1 MIDPASISTDP
12 TTMPSKP
19 LWAETKARVYGSWF
33 AVVGFDLGKWT
44 LGFAFDVAPTGFYID
59 LGPLFAGAE
68 RDEAPPKSY
77 DHLPDWSWSLL
88 RFVIQKWKIELRLEL
103 DLNIWRL
110 GYIMADMHDH
120 GLYVGPFNLQIEYNK
135 LYAYPDLTL
144 ATVQHAFF
152 EWLDTARLRLKI
164 PMELRALTGRQIE
177 LAFVGINSAIGAT
190 LTTRELSVFVEWE
203 GRIWDFFRCF
213 DVWPRL
219 AIGGYICEHCR
230 PEQRTIFPCMQAL
243 SRCSNGSMENS
254 RRRMQSA
261 FMARLHPAG
270 PTQNCYPTAILK
282 DPSQTF
288 DFRCVCSGSKT
299 SSDTRS
305 VKHVGAER
313 SSC

>member
-12 TTMPSKP
+12 TTMPWKP

-152 EWLDTARLRLKI
+152 EWLDTARPRLKI

-243 SRCSNGSMENS
+243 WQDHLFEPLLEWINGKL
-254 RRRMQSA
+254 A
-261 FMARLHPAG
+261 AADAVGL
-270 PTQNCYPTAILK
+270 Y
-282 DPSQTF
+282 
-288 DFRCVCSGSKT
+288 GST
-299 SSDTRS
+299 SSGWTHAELLSDRDPQRS
-305 VKHVGAER
+305 EPDIRLPLRVQQQQNQ
-313 SSC
+313 